1 MKELDVVRL
10 KSVFSDLPTGTTGT
24 IVLEYDGK
32 CFEVEFFDNDG
43 DTIDVFT
50 TPVEV
55 LELLIEY
62 K

>member
-32 CFEVEFFDNDG
+32 CFEVEFFDENG
-43 DTIDVFT
+43 DTIDVVT
-50 TPVEV
+50 TPVEF
-55 LELLIEY
+55 LEIVQSY
-62 K
+62 

>member
-32 CFEVEFFDNDG
+32 CFEVEFFDKNG
-43 DTIDVFT
+43 DTIDVVT
-50 TPVEV
+50 TPVEF
-55 LELLIEY
+55 LELVQSY
-62 K
+62 

>member
-32 CFEVEFFDNDG
+32 CFEVEFFDENG
-43 DTIDVFT
+43 DTIDIVT
-50 TPVEV
+50 TPVEF
-55 LELLIEY
+55 LELVQSY
-62 K
+62 

>member
-32 CFEVEFFDNDG
+32 CFDVEFFDENG
-43 DTIDVFT
+43 DTIDVVT
-50 TPVEV
+50 TPVEF
-55 LELLIEY
+55 LELVQSY
-62 K
+62 

>member
-32 CFEVEFFDNDG
+32 YFEVEFFDENR
-43 DTIDVFT
+43 DTIAVVT
-50 TPVEV
+50 TPVEL
-55 LELLIEY
+55 LELIQSY
-62 K
+62 

>member
-32 CFEVEFFDNDG
+32 CFEVEFFDEDG
-43 DTIDVFT
+43 DTIDVVT
-50 TPVEV
+50 TPVEF
-55 LELLIEY
+55 LELVQSY
-62 K
+62 

>member
-32 CFEVEFFDNDG
+32 CFEVEFFDENG
-43 DTIDVFT
+43 DTIDVIT
-50 TPVEV
+50 TPVEF
-55 LELLIEY
+55 LELVQSY
-62 K
+62 